1 MKSIQ
6 LELPESTPL
15 SERDIK
21 IILAGELYEREQM
34 TLGEAAQLA
43 GISKRSFIE
52 EMGKYGYSI
61 ISDSVEDLRSD
72 IKNAYQ

>member
-1 MKSIQ
+1 M
-6 LELPESTPL
+6 
-15 SERDIK
+15 
-21 IILAGELYEREQM
+21 ILAGELYERGQM

-52 EMGKYGYSI
+52 EMGKYGYAI

-72 IKNAYQ
+72 INNA